1 MAENSKKSIFALDDE
16 EDVKQIDPS
25 LSDSGIVTLET
36 SPSVLVQSSQ
46 NDPEDDDD
54 IQLVDEPFADGQDDT
69 TGMSS
74 SKGLTAF
81 QKAKVERNR
90 QRALLLRQARLQAH
104 PYKKYYFCTYST

>member
-54 IQLVDEPFADGQDDT
+54 IQLVDEPFADGQDDIQHFRKPRWKEF
-69 TGMSS
+69 GREPSS
-74 SKGLTAF
+74 CVKQDFRPILKKSITS
-81 QKAKVERNR
+81 V
-90 QRALLLRQARLQAH
+90 LLLLN
-104 PYKKYYFCTYST
+104 